1 METGTDGTRRN
12 PDETRRA
19 TSGEATRVTHAPK
32 GGAQREPSGDE
43 TRVQAPAGGDETLVS
58 ARSVAPA
65 PAQKAAASR
74 GASLA
79 TKFFLAAALLVFAT
93 LGVAI
98 AVGTWRAN
106 EAAEKSIRESLRDLP
121 AVFGGYRVSLEEGL
135 RRQLTSVA
143 DEPGTKSLLS
153 TRDQRTLHDWT
164 VDKAQPDKIDAGT
177 VFLFDERGLL
187 LDRSDQDVTDA
198 NRRSFASVRWVADAI
213 KGMPATA
220 VIREKTT
227 LSYVASVPVLSGDAS
242 VGEGRLVGVLAA
254 AVPLDA
260 GRARTLQGLTKG
272 QTGFVANVGK
282 RGERPSLEAVAATE
296 GFRPDTL
303 VPALQEQTASVDAL
317 FIQGRPVGPLDLLV
331 TGERRIVGAVPLKN
345 AAGETLGAFVVSRSR
360 EEETAAFRR
369 IRDTLVLV
377 GALALLVALPVSFA
391 MGRRIAR
398 PLEDLARGAAAIRE
412 GNLDVPLPEA
422 GGGEVGALARAFSAM
437 VGELKEKAALEQMV
451 AGIRR
456 EGGIARGETLVTRPA
471 TPDAAARAF
480 AGPRVGTQF
489 ASRYEITALLG
500 RGGMGTVYRA
510 IDRELDDE
518 IALKVLLPE
527 AFDEGSGTAQTL
539 KQEIRL
545 ARKITHRNVVRTH
558 DLGEAEGVRFLTM
571 EYVPGATLRDILDR
585 RGSVGLGPGLQIA
598 KQLCRGLAAVHEAG
612 IVHRDIKPPN
622 IMVLPNGVVKLM
634 DFGIAR
640 AAGAERDAGDGST
653 VGTPYYM
660 SPEQARGD
668 AVDERSDIYAVGIVL
683 YEMFTGKRPIEGATP
698 GEVMR
703 RHLSLEPLP
712 ITAFRPD
719 LPALLERLVA
729 ACLAKVPDRR
739 PPSATDLADALL
751 RLGE

>member
-1 METGTDGTRRN
+1 
-12 PDETRRA
+12 
-19 TSGEATRVTHAPK
+19 
-32 GGAQREPSGDE
+32 
-43 TRVQAPAGGDETLVS
+43 
-58 ARSVAPA
+58 
-65 PAQKAAASR
+65 
-74 GASLA
+74 
-79 TKFFLAAALLVFAT
+79 
-93 LGVAI
+93 
-98 AVGTWRAN
+98 
-106 EAAEKSIRESLRDLP
+106 
-121 AVFGGYRVSLEEGL
+121 
-135 RRQLTSVA
+135 
-143 DEPGTKSLLS
+143 
-153 TRDQRTLHDWT
+153 
-164 VDKAQPDKIDAGT
+164 
-177 VFLFDERGLL
+177 
-187 LDRSDQDVTDA
+187 
-198 NRRSFASVRWVADAI
+198 
-213 KGMPATA
+213 
-220 VIREKTT
+220 
-227 LSYVASVPVLSGDAS
+227 
-242 VGEGRLVGVLAA
+242 
-254 AVPLDA
+254 
-260 GRARTLQGLTKG
+260 
-272 QTGFVANVGK
+272 
-282 RGERPSLEAVAATE
+282 
-296 GFRPDTL
+296 
-303 VPALQEQTASVDAL
+303 
-317 FIQGRPVGPLDLLV
+317 
-331 TGERRIVGAVPLKN
+331 
-345 AAGETLGAFVVSRSR
+345 
-360 EEETAAFRR
+360 
-369 IRDTLVLV
+369 
-377 GALALLVALPVSFA
+377 
-391 MGRRIAR
+391 
-398 PLEDLARGAAAIRE
+398 
-412 GNLDVPLPEA
+412 
-422 GGGEVGALARAFSAM
+422 
-437 VGELKEKAALEQMV
+437 
-451 AGIRR
+451 
-456 EGGIARGETLVTRPA
+456 
-471 TPDAAARAF
+471 
-480 AGPRVGTQF
+480 
-489 ASRYEITALLG
+489 
-500 RGGMGTVYRA
+500 MGTVYRA